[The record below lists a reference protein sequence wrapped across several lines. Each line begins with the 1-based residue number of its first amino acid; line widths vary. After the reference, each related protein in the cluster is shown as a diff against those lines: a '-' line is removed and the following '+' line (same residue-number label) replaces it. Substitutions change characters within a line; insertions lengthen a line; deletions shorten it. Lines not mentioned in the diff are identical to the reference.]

1 MPPYYNLP
9 YSSFPKDHP
18 FLCDHFMQLC
28 CTGSKS
34 IPARYRTCTK
44 NSPLREKSGFGKTD
58 LTLAALSYELAIS
71 ERQLFRRIKSITG
84 LTPNK
89 YIRAIKLQIVRE
101 AIESGRYRTIAEVS
115 YAAGFDTPAYFGKL
129 FKEHYGR
136 DVNELL

>member
-1 MPPYYNLP
+1 
-9 YSSFPKDHP
+9 
-18 FLCDHFMQLC
+18 MQLC

-89 YIRAIKLQIVRE
+89 YIRAIKLQIARE
-101 AIESGRYRTIAEVS
+101 AIENGRYRTIAEVS
-115 YAAGFDTPAYFGKL
+115 YAAGLIPRRTSVNCLRSIMAATLMSYFKQS
-129 FKEHYGR
+129 GR
-136 DVNELL
+136 LSLSF